1 MKKQHKIISAW
12 SKGRLFTCLLFFIF
26 LGGLTSGEAEAKK
39 FSGLKVHGD
48 YRILEPIVSEVPR
61 NKSGVSREDIL
72 HRVRQKLWESGIKPE
87 RPRNNTHYLDVDLVI
102 LSKGTAFTVEVS
114 LKKMSQAYG
123 YDPRQVG
130 PIIKLTQGRYGLFG
144 NAGRSK
150 SYVLDAV
157 DEVMDQFLTDYKDSN
172 LR

>member
-1 MKKQHKIISAW
+1 MKNQYKMLMSL
-12 SKGRLFTCLLFFIF
+12 SKMRLFQCLFFCI
-26 LGGLTSGEAEAKK
+26 LSGGFTSGVAEAKK

-72 HRVRQKLWESGIKPE
+72 HRVRQKLWESGIKPD

-123 YDPRQVG
+123 YDPREVG
-130 PIIKLTQGRYGLFG
+130 PVVKLPQGRYGLFG

-150 SYVLDAV
+150 SYVLEAL
-157 DEVMDQFLTDYKDSN
+157 DEVMEEFLADYKDSN

>member
-1 MKKQHKIISAW
+1 MKNQLKIGW
-12 SKGRLFTCLLFFIF
+12 VLSKERLFTCLMFRILLF
-26 LGGLTSGEAEAKK
+26 GLTSGVAEAKK

-72 HRVRQKLWESGIKPE
+72 QRVRQKLWESGIKPE

-102 LSKGTAFTVEVS
+102 LSKGTAFSVEVS

-123 YDPRQVG
+123 YDPREVG
-130 PIIKLTQGRYGLFG
+130 PILKLHQGGYGLFG

-157 DEVMDQFLTDYKDSN
+157 DEVMDEFLADYKDSN
-172 LR
+172 LK